1 MSSFSFI
8 ERRLDKAVHLT
19 SRSRA
24 VLQSWRYLGSFL
36 QFSQEE
42 LNEIDNT
49 ECKVSQKCER
59 MLRLWRIREEPHQGP
74 QKLTDV
80 LRRAGFFY
88 IAGRYSK
95 YASSNT
101 NIVHH
106 LDPLQSLS
114 NLSIDNIYS
123 LTCVMP

>member
-95 YASSNT
+95 YASFNT